1 MTVSRRILLGLAAAI
16 VLLGP
21 FVVPVPGRFER
32 MPALRSLGVVAH
44 WGLPLAFTL
53 LLWRRGPLRGRLA
66 AAAALAWL
74 LTAGCEL
81 VQGFVGRH
89 PRWQDA
95 GVDLAGVATAV
106 GWVLA
111 RRRGRRIA
119 YALVALG
126 FAVVPFQLRELP
138 GFLLGSRLAAQRFP
152 LLADFEH
159 DREFALL
166 DDNGEH
172 GGRFWAGSDPQRGSR
187 VLNLRGVP
195 GETYPGVVIRG
206 LPRDWSAWS
215 ALAFDARVA
224 AGGPTVLSVRLDD
237 FQSRTDPVWVGE
249 GFRLDPQ
256 WTRCAVDLRSL
267 QPRGGERTFRLDDID
282 SMLFFLSR
290 PDGDVTVQL
299 DNITL
304 E

>member
-1 MTVSRRILLGLAAAI
+1 MTVPRRILLGLAAAV

-21 FVVPVPGRFER
+21 FVVPVPGRLER
-32 MPALRSLGVVAH
+32 IAALRSLGVVAH

-74 LTAGCEL
+74 LTASCEL
-81 VQGFVGRH
+81 LQGFVGRH

-95 GVDLAGVATAV
+95 GVDLAGVATAA

-111 RRRGRRIA
+111 RRRGRRLA

-126 FAVVPFQLRELP
+126 FAVVPFQLREMP

-159 DREFALL
+159 DREKSLL
-166 DDNGEH
+166 DDNFDQGGEYWV
-172 GGRFWAGSDPQRGSR
+172 GRDALSGSR
-187 VLNLRGVP
+187 VLNLRGEP
-195 GETYPGVVIRG
+195 GEIYPGVVVRG
-206 LPRDWSAWS
+206 FPRDWSS
-215 ALAFDARVA
+215 RSSLVFDARA
-224 AGGPTVLSVRLDD
+224 ASGGSAPLTVRLDD
-237 FQSRTDPVWVGE
+237 FLGRDDPVWVGE
-249 GFRLDPQ
+249 DFRLGPQ
-256 WTRCAVDLRSL
+256 WTRCVVDLKTLRS
-267 QPRGGERTFRLDDID
+267 RGGTRTFRLDDID
-282 SMLFFLSR
+282 SMLFFLNR
-290 PDGDVTVQL
+290 PEGDVTVQL

>member
-1 MTVSRRILLGLAAAI
+1 MTTTRRVLFGLAAAV

-21 FVVPVPGRFER
+21 FVVPVPGRLER
-32 MPALRSLGVVAH
+32 IAALRSLGVVAH

-81 VQGFVGRH
+81 LQVFVDRH

-111 RRRGRRIA
+111 RRQGRRIA
-119 YALVALG
+119 YALVVLG
-126 FAVVPFQLRELP
+126 FAVVPFQLREMP

-152 LLADFEH
+152 LLADFED

-166 DDNGEH
+166 DDNFDQGGEYWVAPD
-172 GGRFWAGSDPQRGSR
+172 GERGSR
-187 VLNLRGVP
+187 VLNLRGEP
-195 GETYPGVVIRG
+195 GEIYPGVVIRG
-206 LPRDWSAWS
+206 FPRDWSAQ
-215 ALAFDARVA
+215 ARLVFDARVA
-224 AGGPTVLSVRLDD
+224 AGGSAELVLRLDD
-237 FQSRTDPVWVGE
+237 FLGRRDPVWVGE
-249 GFRLDPQ
+249 GFRLGPQ

-282 SMLFFLSR
+282 SMLFFLDR
-290 PDGDVTVQL
+290 PAGDVVVQL

>member
-1 MTVSRRILLGLAAAI
+1 MTVGRRILLGLAAAV

-32 MPALRSLGVVAH
+32 IAGLRSLGVVAH

-53 LLWRRGPLRGRLA
+53 LLWSRGPLRGRLPA
-66 AAAALAWL
+66 AAAVAWL

-81 VQGFVGRH
+81 LQGFVGRH

-111 RRRGRRIA
+111 RRRGRRLA
-119 YALVALG
+119 YVLVVLG
-126 FAVVPFQLRELP
+126 FAVVPFQLREMP

-152 LLADFEH
+152 LLADFET
-159 DREFALL
+159 DREIALL
-166 DDNGEH
+166 DDNFDQ
-172 GGRFWAGSDPQRGSR
+172 GGGFWVGRDATNGSR
-187 VLNLRGVP
+187 VLNLRGES
-195 GETYPGVVIRG
+195 GEIYPGVVIRG
-206 LPRDWSAWS
+206 LPRDWSSRS
-215 ALAFDARVA
+215 ALVFDARA
-224 AGGPTVLSVRLDD
+224 ASGAPAVLTVRLDD
-237 FQSRTDPVWVGE
+237 FLSRNDPVWVGE
-249 GFRLDPQ
+249 SFRLGPQ
-256 WTRCAVDLRSL
+256 WSRCVVDLKSL

-299 DNITL
+299 DNIIL